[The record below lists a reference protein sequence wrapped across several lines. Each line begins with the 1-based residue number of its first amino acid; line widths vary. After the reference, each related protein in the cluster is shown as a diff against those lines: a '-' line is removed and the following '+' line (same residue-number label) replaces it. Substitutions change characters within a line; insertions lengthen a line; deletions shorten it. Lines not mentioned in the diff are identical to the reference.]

1 MATQRQRDKAL
12 GAIARLLRRGPRKG
26 RDILR
31 LQALIGGVILFVL
44 LPMITVLIFG
54 TSTACIIYL
63 AVSALNWLWMAPVA
77 FYLLV
82 MFILDYRDFWRM
94 NRIKPNNM
102 KFDYLGIRHR
112 KEVRRKIKSGEY
124 TPADFPTHRE
134 DDEIEILDEYED

>member
-1 MATQRQRDKAL
+1 MTTQRDKAID
-12 GAIARLLRRGPRKG
+12 ASARFLRRGPQKG
-26 RDILR
+26 RDIIK
-31 LQALIGGVILFVL
+31 LQILIVGVILFVL
-44 LPMITVLIFG
+44 LPLVAVLIFG

-94 NRIKPNNM
+94 NHIKPDNM

-112 KEVRRKIKSGEY
+112 KEVRRKIKSGGY
-124 TPADFPTHRE
+124 TPEEFPTLSE
-134 DDEIEILDEYED
+134 EDEIEILDEYED